1 MYGGEVNHLPRQLR
15 SPNYN
20 YTNYTIIGKHI
31 DNVNPGGEERFKLSS
46 RAPRYYD
53 LFPADF
59 VNFFYVTHDEL
70 SERVTTCSLVTS
82 L

>member
-1 MYGGEVNHLPRQLR
+1 MEEKWTTYHNNSAVPIIIT
-15 SPNYN
+15 S
-20 YTNYTIIGKHI
+20 IIGKHI